1 MSAGAERTSG
11 RTITAVGNCTPG
23 LDRSWFPV
31 ALSGEVT
38 EEPISV
44 RLLGQ
49 AWVLVRLGSQLF
61 AARDRCPH
69 RLAPLSIGSVVDG
82 TLQCRY
88 HGWRF
93 GADGACVR
101 IPSAP
106 EELAIA
112 PRARAATPFAA
123 AEHLGMVWIAP
134 SEPVLG
140 LPEMPEWDRPGF
152 DRIETVPRHTRASA
166 AQLMDNF
173 VDVSHF
179 ATVHASTFGVP
190 DNTVLEPVEV
200 TVDGWT
206 ATTDYRT
213 WYLNHDDPLVAT
225 GEHELA
231 QPHDIVK
238 TARAPFSVYMRLG
251 FPLTDQVISIL
262 YAMQPETETSTRI
275 FKVMARNDFGGNA
288 AKIAEMLDFEDR
300 VLDEDLAVLESF
312 PGNEVQL
319 DPKVEVHTRA
329 DRLSLAY
336 RRLLDRLV
344 NGGSAEIGAN
354 GAAPAGRSIDAQG
367 GLARPE

>member
-1 MSAGAERTSG
+1 MTAGTERAASTG
-11 RTITAVGNCTPG
+11 ATVIGNCTPG
-23 LDRSWFPV
+23 LERSWFPV
-31 ALSGEVT
+31 ALSAEVT
-38 EEPISV
+38 TEPISV
-44 RLLGQ
+44 LLLGE
-49 AWVLVRLGSQLF
+49 AWMVVRMGDGLF

-69 RLAPLSIGSVVDG
+69 RLAPLSIGSVVGD
-82 TLQCRY
+82 TFQCRY

-93 GADGACVR
+93 DTEGACVR

-106 EELAIA
+106 EDLAVP
-112 PRARAATPFAA
+112 PRARASTPFGV

-134 SEPVLG
+134 EEPMLG
-140 LPEMPEWDRPGF
+140 LPEVPEWDLAGF
-152 DRIETVPRHTRASA
+152 DRIEHEPRRTTASA

-179 ATVHASTFGVP
+179 ATVHATTFGVP
-190 DNTVLEPVEV
+190 DNTVLEPVDV
-200 TVDGWT
+200 TVDDWT
-206 ATTDYRT
+206 ATTDYTT
-213 WYLNHDDPLVAT
+213 WYLNHDDPLVTT

-238 TARAPFSVYMRLG
+238 TARPPFTVYMRLG

-275 FKVMARNDFGGNA
+275 FKIMARNDFGGDED
-288 AKIAEMLDFEDR
+288 KIAEMLDFEDR

-312 PGNEVQL
+312 RSNQLHL
-319 DPKVEVHTRA
+319 DPKIEVHTRA

-344 NGGSAEIGAN
+344 NGGPAEIGE
-354 GAAPAGRSIDAQG
+354 R
-367 GLARPE
+367 R